1 MWPLARCVSLIDL
14 KCLIITIVQ
23 VDEDDRDFRRSRR
36 GGGGGGPDSRRGDLG
51 DMRMFRR
58 RMDDEPSDITRRLGP
73 RQRPRFY
80 EEIHRCD
87 FRQQMYVVCICVDQ
101 FLYCSFSYKFVVSY
115 SRMKFYRMV

>member
-1 MWPLARCVSLIDL
+1 M
-14 KCLIITIVQ
+14 KCLVITIGQ

-36 GGGGGGPDSRRGDLG
+36 GGGPDLRRGGDSG

-73 RQRPRFY
+73 RQRPRPY

-87 FRQQMYVVCICVDQ
+87 IRQQMYVVCIYVDQ
-101 FLYCSFSYKFVVSY
+101 F
-115 SRMKFYRMV
+115 